1 MTGLDSLGMGY
12 HLFARKT
19 MNEGLW
25 NSHMELKTAQAM
37 TLDIRKNQEWGSK
50 IQSHPMRR
58 RKPQS
63 RIDKRTSLICF
74 VKGVSPSVLSPVG
87 TGVYKKRGFPM
98 YAWQECKMAQTFC

>member
-12 HLFARKT
+12 LFARKT

-25 NSHMELKTAQAM
+25 NPDVELKRAQAM

-63 RIDKRTSLICF
+63 RIDNRTSFICF
-74 VKGVSPSVLSPVG
+74 VKGMSP
-87 TGVYKKRGFPM
+87 
-98 YAWQECKMAQTFC
+98 